1 MTINRWQAYRLWFAQ
16 SGELLHDARGVAGSL
31 LLPFALGVVLCGC
44 AGVRGAG
51 GSSPQTEL
59 PTSSDQTDNQ
69 KRAQI
74 RLQLAVGY
82 FEQHQLNTALDELKQ
97 AITIDPNFADA
108 YSVRALVYMDM
119 GETRLAEDNFQTAMR
134 LAPNN
139 PDLNNNYG
147 WYLCQNDRPAQSI
160 AYFEAALKNRT
171 YQSPAKALNNAGV
184 CSLKLKDIAAA
195 ERYLA
200 QAFQLEPG
208 NIATNANLARIYYDK
223 GDYQRARFYTGR
235 LTKDEAVS
243 AETLWLAI
251 RIEHKLADR
260 AVEASLAT
268 QLRRRHP
275 NSAEYAAF
283 QRGAFDE

>member
-1 MTINRWQAYRLWFAQ
+1 MKTCNGHARCFAVSRLPAVVTFF
-16 SGELLHDARGVAGSL
+16 
-31 LLPFALGVVLCGC
+31 FALTAFGFLVGC
-44 AGVRGAG
+44 AGTRVVE
-51 GSSPQTEL
+51 STPQTEL

-74 RLQLAVGY
+74 RLQLAIGY
-82 FEQHQLNTALDELKQ
+82 FEQRQLNVALDELKQ
-97 AITIDPNFADA
+97 ALAADPNFADA

-119 GETRLAEDNFQTAMR
+119 GETRLADENFQSAMR
-134 LAPNN
+134 LSPNN

-147 WYLCQNDRPAQSI
+147 WYLCQNERVPQSI
-160 AYFEAALKNRT
+160 AYFEAALKNRA

-184 CSLKLKDIAAA
+184 CSLKLKDTAAA

-200 QAFQLEPG
+200 QAFQYEPG
-208 NIATNANLARIYYDK
+208 NIANNVNLAKIYYGR
-223 GDYQRARFYTGR
+223 GDFQRARFHIGR
-235 LTKDEAVS
+235 ATKDEAVS

-251 RIEHKLADR
+251 RIEHKLGDR

-275 NSAEYAAF
+275 GSSEYAAF
-283 QRGAFDE
+283 QRGAFNE

>member
-1 MTINRWQAYRLWFAQ
+1 MKKNWQQTWRRLAGTTQ
-16 SGELLHDARGVAGSL
+16 VVAVMACAA
-31 LLPFALGVVLCGC
+31 ALAGC
-44 AGVRGAG
+44 AAGRGAG
-51 GSSPQTEL
+51 QSSGEL

-82 FEQHQLNTALDELKQ
+82 FEQRQMNVALDEIKQ
-97 AITIDPNFADA
+97 ALSTDPNFVDA
-108 YSVRALVYMDM
+108 YSVRALIYMEM
-119 GETRLAEDNFQTAMR
+119 GETRLADENFQTAMR

-147 WYLCQNDRPAQSI
+147 WYLCQNGREAQSI
-160 AYFEAALKNRT
+160 GYFDAALKNRA
-171 YQSPAKALNNAGV
+171 YQSPVKALNNAGV
-184 CSLKLKDIAAA
+184 CSLKLKDMAAA
-195 ERYLA
+195 EGYLM
-200 QAFQLEPG
+200 QAFQLDPG
-208 NIATNANLARIYYDK
+208 NNATNQNLAKIFYGK
-223 GDYQRARFYTGR
+223 SDYVRARFYVGR
-235 LTKDEAVS
+235 ATKNEAVS
-243 AETLWLAI
+243 ADTLWLAI

-260 AVEASLAT
+260 AAETSLAT

>member
-1 MTINRWQAYRLWFAQ
+1 MHAST
-16 SGELLHDARGVAGSL
+16 GL
-31 LLPFALGVVLCGC
+31 LLAIVLGGTLSGC
-44 AGVRGAG
+44 AGVRSAG

-74 RLQLAVGY
+74 RLQLAIGY
-82 FEQHQLNTALDELKQ
+82 FEQRQLNTALDELKQ
-97 AITIDPNFADA
+97 AIAIDPNFADA

-119 GETRLAEDNFQTAMR
+119 GETRLADENFQTAMR

-147 WYLCQNDRPAQSI
+147 WYLCQNERPAQSI

-184 CSLKLKDIAAA
+184 CSLKLKDTAAA
-195 ERYLA
+195 ERYLS

-208 NIATNANLARIYYDK
+208 NIATNANLARIYYGK
-223 GDYQRARFYTGR
+223 GDYQRARFYAGR

-260 AVEASLAT
+260 AVETSLAT

>member
-1 MTINRWQAYRLWFAQ
+1 MKNIWQRVWRPLAGVTPAVSTVTAVAFAA
-16 SGELLHDARGVAGSL
+16 LLASCAGS
-31 LLPFALGVVLCGC
+31 
-44 AGVRGAG
+44 RGIG
-51 GSSPQTEL
+51 QPPSEL

-74 RLQLAVGY
+74 RLQLAMGY
-82 FEQHQLNTALDELKQ
+82 FEQRQMNVALDEIKQ
-97 AITIDPNFADA
+97 ALATDPNLVDA
-108 YSVRALVYMDM
+108 YSVRALIYMEM
-119 GETRLAEDNFQTAMR
+119 GETRLAEENFQTAMR
-134 LAPNN
+134 MAPNN

-147 WYLCQNDRPAQSI
+147 WYLCQNGREAQSI
-160 AYFEAALKNRT
+160 GYFELALKNRA
-171 YQSPAKALNNAGV
+171 YQSPVKALNNAGV

-195 ERYLA
+195 ERYLT

-208 NIATNANLARIYYDK
+208 NLATNQNLAKIYFK
-223 GDYQRARFYTGR
+223 SGNFVRARFYIAR
-235 LTKDEAVS
+235 ATKNETVS
-243 AETLWLAI
+243 ADTLWLAI

-260 AVEASLAT
+260 AAETSLAT